1 MWQNFKNGFIKEN
14 PVFALFLG
22 MCSALAISTSLNNA
36 IGMGVCVT
44 LVLLFSNVIISL
56 LRKLIPDE
64 IRIPV
69 YIVVIASLV
78 TIVEMLVHAY
88 APALYQS
95 LGVFLSLPLLFLY
108 NGTQGCT
115 HPAWIFFYRLF
126 YPFHLSFLLLLE
138 KLFQA

>member
-88 APALYQS
+88 APAL
-95 LGVFLSLPLLFLY
+95 
-108 NGTQGCT
+108 
-115 HPAWIFFYRLF
+115 
-126 YPFHLSFLLLLE
+126 
-138 KLFQA
+138 